1 MKILVCIKQVFN
13 SEFIEEIDD
22 ENNCVIPG
30 QNTEYRMNRFDEYA
44 LEEALRIKDALKEVS
59 IDIITVGGNRA
70 RDILKRALGM
80 GADRGIH
87 IITEQDNQYDP
98 VLTAAILA
106 KEAVKKHYDLI
117 LTGIMSE
124 DMMHGQTG
132 QMLAEM
138 LNLPSASSVVKLELV
153 PAQAC
158 VYAERELE
166 SGVREKVET
175 SLPVLF
181 TIQGGINTPRY
192 PTLSNIL
199 NADTK
204 EIVEIKAESGNS
216 QIAVLSLRRPDKV
229 RNGLSLRGTSTEKA
243 EQLYRILKEK
253 NALQDES
260 GK

>member
-1 MKILVCIKQVFN
+1 MKILVCIKQVYN

-22 ENNCVIPG
+22 ENNCIISG

-44 LEEALRIKDALKEVS
+44 LEEALLLKDIRKEVS
-59 IDIITVGGNRA
+59 IDVITVGAKKG
-70 RDILKRALGM
+70 RDVIKRALGM

-87 IITEQDNQYDP
+87 IIAEPENGFDP
-98 VLTAAILA
+98 VVTASLIA
-106 KEAVKKHYDLI
+106 KEAAKQHFDLI
-117 LTGIMSE
+117 LTGVMSE

-138 LNLPSASSVVKLELV
+138 LNIPSASSVVKLALE
-153 PAQAC
+153 PAKAY

-166 SGVREKVET
+166 SGVREKVEA
-175 SLPVLF
+175 SLPALF

-199 NADTK
+199 NADAK
-204 EIVEIKAESGNS
+204 EIVEIKADSGNS
-216 QIAVLSLRRPDKV
+216 QIAVLSLRRPEKV
-229 RNGLSLRGTSTEKA
+229 RNGLYLSGTSTEKA
-243 EQLYRILKEK
+243 ELLYRILKEK